1 MDRSSLSL
9 AADRSIDEERKY
21 NLNFLKQLYTF
32 FFFELLVAFT
42 WCSFCVA
49 YPDTFKW
56 VGDWWVLGLILL
68 IISGLLI
75 VFCMYNT
82 RAREP
87 PINLLTYILF
97 TIFFAYGL
105 SWLCLADKSLLAY
118 FCVTCMTLIA
128 LGFMLYAM

>member
-42 WCSFCVA
+42 WCSFCVS
-49 YPDTFKW
+49 YPSTFSW
-56 VGDWWVLGLILL
+56 VRDWWVLGLITL
-68 IISGLLI
+68 IISAILI
-75 VFCMYNT
+75 VFCMYNA
-82 RAREP
+82 RARDS
-87 PINLLTYILF
+87 PINLLTYLLF
-97 TIFFAYGL
+97 TVCFAYGV
-105 SWLCLADKSLLAY
+105 SWLCLTDSSLLAY
-118 FCVTCMTLIA
+118 FCVTSMTLIA